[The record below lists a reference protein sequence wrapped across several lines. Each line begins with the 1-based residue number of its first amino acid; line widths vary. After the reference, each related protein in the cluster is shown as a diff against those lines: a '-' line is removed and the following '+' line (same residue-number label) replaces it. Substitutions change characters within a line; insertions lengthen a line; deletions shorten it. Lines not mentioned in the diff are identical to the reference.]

1 MRLKLPVIILITSLS
16 LGCVHPK
23 PIVQTITVDVPIKV
37 NPIPPESLLSTLTPD
52 LPTFVS
58 PTDPQASS
66 ALTSEGERLFRALI
80 NDLLT
85 RIQAWTDWA
94 VNPNPGK

>member
-1 MRLKLPVIILITSLS
+1 MKKLVASLMVVMCLVGCGHKVQIQTVTVEVPVIT
-16 LGCVHPK
+16 
-23 PIVQTITVDVPIKV
+23 
-37 NPIPPESLLSTLTPD
+37 NPIPPDALLEALKPD

-66 ALTSEGERLFRALI
+66 ALTPEGERLFRALI

-94 VNPNPGK
+94 VNPSPSK